1 MLTPVN
7 SSFLS
12 FNKKAIQMGF
22 FAQLKP
28 LLKKKKKNPNPKEQ
42 QILKV

>member
-28 LLKKKKKNPNPKEQ
+28 LLKEKKTPNPKEQ
-42 QILKV
+42 QILNV